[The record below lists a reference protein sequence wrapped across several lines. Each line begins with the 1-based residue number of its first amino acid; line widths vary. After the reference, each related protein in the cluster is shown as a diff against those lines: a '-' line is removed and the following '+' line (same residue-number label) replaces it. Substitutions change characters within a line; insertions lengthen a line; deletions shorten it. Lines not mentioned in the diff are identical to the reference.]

1 MNIKKKLKVS
11 LWKTPFFF
19 FKSLVIFIKL
29 TKSGALVLILNSQFE
44 TNKFKSIIHG
54 INFLIYRGKK
64 EEIGIKLLN
73 CLTKLGPGYI
83 KLGQAL
89 STRPDIIGNEISKH
103 LKKLQDD
110 IDPFCGL
117 LAKNIVERESKLL
130 ITDTFTLF
138 NLEPIASASVAQV
151 HKAILKNGEKVA
163 VKILRPGIEKK
174 LFSDFQF
181 FYWGSKLIEF
191 CMPRIKRLKLSQT
204 VEVFSKT
211 SLNELDLT
219 MEASAGDELAEN
231 FKNYSRFRVPKIYW
245 ELTTKNVLV
254 LEYID
259 GIKIDDINSLKKH
272 NHNIKKIVS
281 TAIEVF
287 FLQVFR
293 DGFFHGDMHP
303 GNIFIDDKSNLIPI
317 DFGIMGR
324 LQNND
329 RQFLALLLTYLLD
342 KKYSK
347 VVQIHDEAGMLG
359 KDVPHDQLAQAIRAI
374 STPILNKP
382 IGDISVAKLMGQIFG
397 LSKSYNIEIQSQF
410 SLLQKTMLMSEGI
423 ARQLRPEINMWELSR
438 PLIDKWINETNDPFN
453 IIEEWFH
460 KNKKI
465 ILKIPEIIN
474 NLDKLLLK
482 K

>member
-1 MNIKKKLKVS
+1 VNIKKKLKVS

-64 EEIGIKLLN
+64 EEIGINLLN

-117 LAKNIVERESKLL
+117 LAKSIIERESKLL
-130 ITDTFTLF
+130 IADTFTLF

-204 VEVFSKT
+204 VEVFSK
-211 SLNELDLT
+211 L
-219 MEASAGDELAEN
+219 
-231 FKNYSRFRVPKIYW
+231 P
-245 ELTTKNVLV
+245 
-254 LEYID
+254 
-259 GIKIDDINSLKKH
+259 
-272 NHNIKKIVS
+272 
-281 TAIEVF
+281 
-287 FLQVFR
+287 
-293 DGFFHGDMHP
+293 
-303 GNIFIDDKSNLIPI
+303 
-317 DFGIMGR
+317 
-324 LQNND
+324 
-329 RQFLALLLTYLLD
+329 
-342 KKYSK
+342 
-347 VVQIHDEAGMLG
+347 
-359 KDVPHDQLAQAIRAI
+359 
-374 STPILNKP
+374 
-382 IGDISVAKLMGQIFG
+382 
-397 LSKSYNIEIQSQF
+397 
-410 SLLQKTMLMSEGI
+410 
-423 ARQLRPEINMWELSR
+423 
-438 PLIDKWINETNDPFN
+438 
-453 IIEEWFH
+453 
-460 KNKKI
+460 
-465 ILKIPEIIN
+465 
-474 NLDKLLLK
+474 
-482 K
+482 